1 MCGAG
6 YDESVNNEVKY
17 AIQWSKFGLAVLRQS
32 RDVNYVP
39 KILVNLIPAPEN
51 ETTGN
56 AIYVLI
62 PTGGQCHNG
71 RR

>member
-1 MCGAG
+1 M
-6 YDESVNNEVKY
+6 
-17 AIQWSKFGLAVLRQS
+17 
-32 RDVNYVP
+32 DVNYVSQ
-39 KILVNLIPAPEN
+39 IQVNLIQALEN

-62 PTGGQCHNG
+62 ATGSQRHNW